1 MGVMRHAALRA
12 QRQQIFWQELIM
24 RTENTSWPSLSQKKA
39 ITIFRCVAFK
49 KVIKKM
55 SRICYGFWAAGAG
68 VFFGAVG
75 AFAGVAPSGRISV
88 VVLMESS
95 WEKSLSR

>member
-12 QRQQIFWQELIM
+12 QRQHIFWQELIM
-24 RTENTSWPSLSQKKA
+24 RTENTSRPLPCQKETVK
-39 ITIFRCVAFK
+39 IFRCVAFK

-55 SRICYGFWAAGAG
+55 RRICYGFWAAGAG
-68 VFFGAVG
+68 VFFGAAG
-75 AFAGVAPSGRISV
+75 AFAGAAPSGRINV

>member
-1 MGVMRHAALRA
+1 MRHAALRA
-12 QRQQIFWQELIM
+12 QRQHIIWQELIM
-24 RTENTSWPSLSQKKA
+24 RTENTSRPSLSQKKA
-39 ITIFRCVAFK
+39 ITNFRCVTFK
-49 KVIKKM
+49 KVINKR

-68 VFFGAVG
+68 VFFGAACV
-75 AFAGVAPSGRISV
+75 FAGVAASGRINV